1 MTDVVLPELAE
12 GVDKA
17 VVTYWHFNTGDDINE
32 GDDLVEMATDKASF
46 NVPSPVSGVVKEVF
60 FEEGDEVKV
69 GQALAAI
76 EVK

>member
-1 MTDVVLPELAE
+1 MADVILPELAE

-17 VVTYWHFNTGDDINE
+17 VVTYWHFNIGDEINK

-46 NVPSPVSGVVKEVF
+46 NVPSPVKGVIKSVF

-69 GQALAAI
+69 GAILAEI
-76 EVK
+76 DEK